1 MSRIAQTFAQLK
13 QVGKTAFIPFATIG
27 FPELNSTVE
36 IVLAMVEA
44 GADIVEL
51 GVPFSDPLADGATIQ
66 RINFKALENGVT
78 TPFCFETVRTI
89 RAKTEVPLIFMGYYN
104 PIFSYGVEKYVQS
117 CAEAGIDGLI
127 VPDLAL
133 EEADELLEQCRKYN
147 IDLIFLVAPTSTDE
161 RLQIVAQK
169 ASGFV
174 YCVSL
179 TGVTG
184 ARSALPDYLPAY
196 LQRVRQFID
205 LPLAVGF
212 GISQREHVKGVSEL
226 AEGVIVASALLD
238 RLEKAEPSQRLTVVK
253 DYIKELTG
261 TN

>member
-1 MSRIAQTFAQLK
+1 
-13 QVGKTAFIPFATIG
+13 
-27 FPELNSTVE
+27 
-36 IVLAMVEA
+36 
-44 GADIVEL
+44 
-51 GVPFSDPLADGATIQ
+51 
-66 RINFKALENGVT
+66 
-78 TPFCFETVRTI
+78 VRTI